1 MDSLNDNM
9 TVRCNV
15 RHSNLIFEIINK
27 IYSEALAS
35 CSGEQF
41 KWGKVHFISVT
52 IIELMM
58 MLFT

>member
-1 MDSLNDNM
+1 M